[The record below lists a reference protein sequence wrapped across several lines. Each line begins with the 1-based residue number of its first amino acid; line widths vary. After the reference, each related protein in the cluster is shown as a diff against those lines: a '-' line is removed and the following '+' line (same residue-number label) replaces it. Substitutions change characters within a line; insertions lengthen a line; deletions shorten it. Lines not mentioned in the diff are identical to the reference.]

1 ALRLCSNSWPKSS
14 SSDDGSSFA
23 SIMQTMPPPGKWR
36 QSGGRRLR
44 WAYSSRNAFSRAFTV
59 TYGGGHAGHD
69 IFRGT
74 PRAIADHGARRAA
87 QRRHRATR
95 TSGVPRLDL
104 GPNALLVDLET
115 ARAQLAGTAP
125 GPLAHVRREEEL
137 HFRVGKDHAA
147 HVPAL
152 GD

>member
-1 ALRLCSNSWPKSS
+1 MSTVTSPLAIWTIRPLTTSPGLTALRLCSNSWPKSS

-69 IFRGT
+69 IFRWKR
-74 PRAIADHGARRAA
+74 RAIDDHGVRRAD
-87 QRRHRATR
+87 QRGRGPAGIA
-95 TSGVPRLDL
+95 SISRLDL
-104 GPNALLVDLET
+104 GPDALLLDVDP
-115 ARAQLAGTAP
+115 ARA
-125 GPLAHVRREEEL
+125 
-137 HFRVGKDHAA
+137 
-147 HVPAL
+147 
-152 GD
+152 